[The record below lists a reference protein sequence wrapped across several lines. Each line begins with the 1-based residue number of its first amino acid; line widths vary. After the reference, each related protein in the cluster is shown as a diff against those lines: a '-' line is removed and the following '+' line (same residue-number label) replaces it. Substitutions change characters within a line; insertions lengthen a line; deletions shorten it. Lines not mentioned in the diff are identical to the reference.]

1 MYLVALYMC
10 TKYVTFNEAG
20 SLLKIIDLFAEHLD
34 LDLEWQ
40 VQWSRVLPVLS
51 CLVCIQHVQLY
62 RNIVS

>member
-51 CLVCIQHVQLY
+51 IYCFMTLKVL
-62 RNIVS
+62 SSDE